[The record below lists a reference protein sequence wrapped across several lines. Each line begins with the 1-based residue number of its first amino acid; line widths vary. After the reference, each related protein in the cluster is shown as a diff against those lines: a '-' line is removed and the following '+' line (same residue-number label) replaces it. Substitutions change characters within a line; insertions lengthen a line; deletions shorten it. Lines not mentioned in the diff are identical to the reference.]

1 MENLVYLIAILA
13 AIVGAAGSFL
23 PILPGPPIAW
33 AALLLLYFF
42 PGNTFTTQ
50 TIIVHGLI
58 VAGITVLDYFIP
70 IWGTKRFGG
79 TKSGERGSMVGL
91 LLGLFT
97 PPLGIIIGPFLG
109 AFVGELIQGSSRN
122 QAFKSAIGSFLGF
135 LAGVFLKL
143 AYCLYVIWLI
153 IAVWIK

>member
-1 MENLVYLIAILA
+1 MDTLLYIIALTAALI
-13 AIVGAAGSFL
+13 GAAGSFL

>member
-1 MENLVYLIAILA
+1 MEDLVYLIAIFA

-33 AALLLLYFF
+33 GAMLLLYFY
-42 PGNTFTTQ
+42 PGGTFSTQ
-50 TIIVHGLI
+50 TVVVHGLI
-58 VAGITVLDYFIP
+58 VAGITVFDYFIP

-97 PPLGIIIGPFLG
+97 PPLGIVVGPFLG

-122 QAFKSAIGSFLGF
+122 QAFKSAVGSFLGF

>member
-1 MENLVYLIAILA
+1 MDTLLYIIALTAALI
-13 AIVGAAGSFL
+13 GAAGSFL

-122 QAFKSAIGSFLGF
+122 QALKSAIGSFLGF